1 MSSRLPQRSVAI
13 ILLAGAA
20 YVVFGAGT
28 VPLAEMLFPS
38 AGAKVWRLAAWLLS
52 LVVFGVHLSIERNRP
67 AARWTVALRVALGVA
82 VGAFAVAALG
92 PMRAHWGEPARA
104 KLAALSLVAWP
115 LVTGVPAFCVA
126 RIADYLLDRMT
137 AGARSAPS
145 RAA

>member
-1 MSSRLPQRSVAI
+1 MSSRLTRRSAVI

-20 YVVFGAGT
+20 YLVFGAGT
-28 VPLAEMLFPS
+28 APLAEMLFPS

-67 AARWTVALRVALGVA
+67 ASRWTVALRVALGVA
-82 VGAFAVAALG
+82 VGALAVAALG
-92 PMRAHWGEPARA
+92 PMRAHWGEPHRA

-126 RIADYLLDRMT
+126 LIADYLLERIT
-137 AGARSAPS
+137 GGVRPAPS